1 MVVVTSMQGM
11 SDAPPSRGRAKIAAG
26 DRVGKFRVERVI
38 GQGGMGV
45 VVEATN
51 LQLDQRVAIKLLAPG
66 KDTPEAIT
74 AVLNEA
80 RAASR
85 LKSDHVAR
93 VQDVDTDPVHGPYI
107 VMELLDGTTLAE
119 VITAPQR
126 ISVHRAVEYIIDAC
140 EGLAEAH
147 VRGIVHQDI
156 KPANLFVAMGN
167 DGRATVKILD
177 FGIAKMRGATVS
189 GTSSSSI
196 DLRMSGPGNALGT
209 PFYLAPEQLRGDTG
223 ADHRA
228 DIWALGCVL
237 FELLTGTKA
246 FYAARF
252 TELVVQILESNR
264 AEVPPE
270 VDVQATLLE
279 VIDRCLAKDASKRYA
294 STGELALALLPFAR
308 RRAHSVTTRAVTR
321 VRDGGLD
328 PHLSMPSSMPPR
340 PSDTN
345 IDLVSSQSLRAPPV
359 PRITLAPAAP
369 PPPAPRRGPFV
380 VLAVAML
387 AVGAML
393 FVVFALR
400 GTHARSTEA
409 ASTPPASMVPL
420 PPRAAVAAKVYTPE
434 ELPTQPES
442 SPAASASASQPA
454 KPASPNPPPPAGSG
468 FSVPRNPDSEI
479 RMTR

>member
-1 MVVVTSMQGM
+1 MT
-11 SDAPPSRGRAKIAAG
+11 DAPPSSGRAKVAPG

-38 GQGGMGV
+38 GHGGMGI

-51 LQLDQRVAIKLLAPG
+51 VQLDQRVAIKLLAPG
-66 KDTPEAIT
+66 RDTPEAIT

-80 RAASR
+80 RAVSR
-85 LKSDHVAR
+85 LRSDHVAR

-119 VITAPQR
+119 VIATPQR
-126 ISVHRAVEYIIDAC
+126 VAVHRAVEYIIDAC

-177 FGIAKMRGATVS
+177 FGIAKMRDTSVS
-189 GTSSSSI
+189 GTSSGSI
-196 DLRMSGPGNALGT
+196 DLRMGGSGSALGT

-237 FELLTGTKA
+237 FELLTRTKA
-246 FYAARF
+246 FYALRF

-264 AEVPPE
+264 AEVPAE

-279 VIDRCLAKDASKRYA
+279 VIDRCLSKDASKRYA

-308 RRAHSVTTRAVTR
+308 RRALSVTTRAVTR

-359 PRITLAPAAP
+359 ARITLAPAEP
-369 PPPAPRRGPFV
+369 PPGSRRRPLV

-387 AVGAML
+387 ALGAL
-393 FVVFALR
+393 LVVVFALR
-400 GTHARSTEA
+400 GTHASSTEA
-409 ASTPPASMVPL
+409 ASTPPASIVPL
-420 PPRAAVAAKVYTPE
+420 PPRAAVPAKVYTPE
-434 ELPTQPES
+434 ELPTEPES
-442 SPAASASASQPA
+442 IPAASASAAQPAPA
-454 KPASPNPPPPAGSG
+454 KPADPAPPPPAGSG
-468 FSVPRNPDSEI
+468 FSVPRDPDSEI